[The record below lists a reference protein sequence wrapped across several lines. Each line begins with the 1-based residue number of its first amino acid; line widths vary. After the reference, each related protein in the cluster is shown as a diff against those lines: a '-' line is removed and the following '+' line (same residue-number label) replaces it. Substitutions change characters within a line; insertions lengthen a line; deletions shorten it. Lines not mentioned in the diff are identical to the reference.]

1 MGEPNFRLQAYTS
14 QDGKSPITL
23 DYQWTVVS
31 GVNIRLMYA
40 AKASILRAHWNKK
53 SQRPKNIIGYEREYS
68 LLTEHL
74 DKMAQEVRVIYRKYQ
89 ADRKLI
95 ELTRDRMRYELDQVF
110 DVTRP
115 IKVGTNFFAWS
126 KQYMEE
132 VYPKDSTYSVG
143 TSKILNTTLNHLR
156 GFADDTKPDLDFQ
169 HFNRQLYGQFVTYLR
184 NEKGLGDNTIE
195 KIVFAGLKRF
205 LNEASEAGVNLFPA
219 YRDVTPKKVGVR
231 KTKGDKIYLTRSE
244 LKQMYEH
251 PLPSHL
257 SSVRD
262 AFVAAVFLGLRYGD
276 WHKVCNEN
284 LIDLGDGK
292 KALSIVLDK
301 NPQPRI
307 VVPCHPAVM
316 EILKKYNGVL
326 PVVSNQKTNQHL
338 KEIGQAVGMTG
349 QTSKTVRKGRIIET
363 KHSKFELLTCHVS
376 RNCFESE
383 ARRAQIPQRD
393 IDLFTGHS
401 TNAVSD
407 IYDRRQLVTIA
418 NDYRDHRF
426 FNTWDE

>member
-23 DYQWTVVS
+23 DFQWTVVS

-40 AKASILRAHWNKK
+40 AKASILRSHWNKK
-53 SQRPKNIIGYEREYS
+53 TQRPKNIIGYEREYA

-89 ADRKLI
+89 AERKLI
-95 ELTRDRMRYELDQVF
+95 ELTRDRMRQELDQVF
-110 DVTRP
+110 EVSRP
-115 IKVGTNFFAWS
+115 IKVGTTFFAWS
-126 KQYMEE
+126 EDYLKSIF
-132 VYPKDSTYSVG
+132 PKDSTYNESTG
-143 TSKILNTTLNHLR
+143 KILSTSLRHLKA
-156 GFADDTKPDLDFQ
+156 FANDEDIDLDFQ
-169 HFNRQLYGQFVTYLR
+169 HFNRQLYGQFVNYLR
-184 NEKGLGDNTIE
+184 NKKGLGDNTIE

-205 LNEASEAGVNLFPA
+205 LNEATDAGVNFFTA
-219 YRDVTPKKVGVR
+219 YKDVTPKKVGVQ

-244 LKQMYEH
+244 LKQMYEY
-251 PLPSHL
+251 PLPLHL
-257 SSVRD
+257 ANVRD
-262 AFVAAVFLGLRYGD
+262 AFVCAVLLGLRYGD

-284 LIDLGDGK
+284 LIDLGEGK

-301 NPQPRI
+301 KPQPRV

-316 EILKKYNGVL
+316 EILKKHNGVL
-326 PVVSNQKTNQHL
+326 PVISNQKTNQNL
-338 KEIGQAVGMTG
+338 KEIGHAVGMID
-349 QTSKTVRKGRIIET
+349 QTSKTVRKGRVIET

-401 TNAVSD
+401 SNAVSD

-418 NDYRDHRF
+418 IDYRDHRF